1 MGSTLVH
8 VPDVTGG
15 ALVNSPAERLREL
28 AALGTRRQ
36 YDLAEDPER
45 ADIILFP
52 QCHMLGSDW
61 RMNAIRDHPL
71 TTRFASKVIVYDERD
86 RPWCS
91 RPGVYVSMPARKFD
105 RGVQRVWG
113 YYGVPEFQ
121 HPIDTV
127 PDLLFSLVAEPHTP
141 VPSPAVRTTGGRRFC
156 HRGSPRFH
164 VLRCFL
170 KRVRS
175 ASGAFS
181 AHALSIALCALPPRP
196 RNIVDTPY
204 EALSAGRV
212 PVIIS
217 DDWVP
222 PDGPDWSSISIRWPE
237 GRASGLVDTIRSHD
251 REWEAMSRAAFGA
264 YEAFFA
270 PWEAFERISGL
281 CEELLPAAATFHPAS
296 PWNSAAIAEA
306 VAQRTSAG
314 AVPIRRL
321 LRRALDQLA
330 KGLSRR

>member
-1 MGSTLVH
+1 MPHAGQRLAHERNPRPSTYH
-8 VPDVTGG
+8 
-15 ALVNSPAERLREL
+15 ALCIKGP
-28 AALGTRRQ
+28 
-36 YDLAEDPER
+36 
-45 ADIILFP
+45 
-52 QCHMLGSDW
+52 W
-61 RMNAIRDHPL
+61 
-71 TTRFASKVIVYDERD
+71 YDERD

-127 PDLLFSLVAEPHTP
+127 PDLLFSLVA
-141 VPSPAVRTTGGRRFC
+141 SPTHPCRRPLFGLQEAADSVIEEVRGFTFYDASSSEFEARREHFRRTLSRSRFVLCPRGR
-156 HRGSPRFH
+156 GTS
-164 VLRCFL
+164 
-170 KRVRS
+170 
-175 ASGAFS
+175 
-181 AHALSIALCALPPRP
+181 SIRL
-196 RNIVDTPY
+196 Y